1 MHIHKCQFFIDINVS
16 STEKWSLYWAWQV
29 SWQNRVQEH
38 WMIPISLTGLSTW
51 AIWPRAV
58 WDVSHHLFYYSG
70 GKKIACVLDACFREE
85 HFLLPC
91 NSRWMRCYLCNVHLL
106 YVPLLFSNI
115 KAQKKQGLMERI
127 LYFSRVTKVMDPS
140 GQTWLK
146 DKSGS
151 TNRTQV
157 GSW

>member
-1 MHIHKCQFFIDINVS
+1 MSHRQKNEACTGPDRSLGRIVCKSIEWYRFLSLVFPLGQSGQELSEMFPTTSFI
-16 STEKWSLYWAWQV
+16 TQGE
-29 SWQNRVQEH
+29 
-38 WMIPISLTGLSTW
+38 
-51 AIWPRAV
+51 
-58 WDVSHHLFYYSG
+58 
-70 GKKIACVLDACFREE
+70 KKIACVLDACFREE

-151 TNRTQV
+151 TNRTRV